1 MRACAH
7 THTHTHTHTVPTLAA
22 GSVGGSDEP
31 LVGGLVIGGS
41 WRPRR
46 GEVVPGRGQGPL
58 GRGHL
63 YPDFLA
69 LISCHPGL
77 TLSLLEPPTPPP
89 PDSSLGHCA
98 SSHLGES
105 LVPLAEATKP
115 GPPCRPSCLWCC
127 VCVYP
132 GAWPHV
138 VGGPFLFCLDHYD
151 GALAP
156 DEDTEAREE
165 EELASITPKA
175 QEAELSGPTSRLGS
189 LLLC

>member
-1 MRACAH
+1 MAFWGGSSESPLALPAPYPVPSSGKVSDLGVLGVISRRVEGQIRLRACARARA
-7 THTHTHTHTVPTLAA
+7 HTHTHTVPTLAA

-89 PDSSLGHCA
+89 RFFPGTLRIFSSW
-98 SSHLGES
+98 GES
-105 LVPLAEATKP
+105 SSAC
-115 GPPCRPSCLWCC
+115 GSHQ
-127 VCVYP
+127 
-132 GAWPHV
+132 AWPSLQT
-138 VGGPFLFCLDHYD
+138 FLFMVLCLCVP
-151 GALAP
+151 GSM
-156 DEDTEAREE
+156 
-165 EELASITPKA
+165 ASRGRRPFPV
-175 QEAELSGPTSRLGS
+175 SS
-189 LLLC
+189 